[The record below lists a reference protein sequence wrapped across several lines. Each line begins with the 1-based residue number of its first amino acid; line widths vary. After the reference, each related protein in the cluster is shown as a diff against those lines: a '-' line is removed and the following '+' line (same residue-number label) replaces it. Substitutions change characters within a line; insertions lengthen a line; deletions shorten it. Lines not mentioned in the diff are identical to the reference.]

1 MIGRVEEIQELRRA
15 YASVE
20 SEFVAVY
27 GRRRIGKTYLIN
39 EVFNARFTFH
49 AVGMEKGKKREQLE
63 AFQDSL
69 KRQGWPKCPKLTS
82 WIAAFSQLEQMLETS
97 TASRKVVFLD
107 ELPWFDS
114 PCSGFLAAFERFW
127 NGWACLRKDILLIV
141 CGSATTWIVDR
152 VLKSRGGLHNRVTRR
167 LHLEPFTL
175 RECEDYAAYRGLGMD
190 RKQILEC
197 YMALGGVAYYWTLLQ
212 EGISAAQNFDRM
224 FFGEFDEMREE
235 FNRVFASL
243 YRSPTMHIAIVRILG
258 ALKTGMTRDEI
269 VRNLGTESSGDVT
282 ECLKELVQC
291 GFVRHCNAIG
301 KAKYGGLYQL
311 VDPYCLFYFEFLER
325 RRGNDSHYW
334 TRNYNSPKVNG
345 WRGRAFERVCFWHVS
360 EIKARLGIS
369 GIEADVYSWQG
380 RADEVS
386 EKVQI
391 DLLIDRADG
400 VVDVCEIKY
409 SDEPY
414 ELKKD
419 ENENI
424 ARRVSAFRELAHQK
438 KSVRTVLIASSG
450 LKSGKYNGNIMAV
463 VTGEDLFARQVY

>member
-1 MIGRVEEIQELRRA
+1 
-15 YASVE
+15 
-20 SEFVAVY
+20 
-27 GRRRIGKTYLIN
+27 
-39 EVFNARFTFH
+39 
-49 AVGMEKGKKREQLE
+49 
-63 AFQDSL
+63 
-69 KRQGWPKCPKLTS
+69 
-82 WIAAFSQLEQMLETS
+82 
-97 TASRKVVFLD
+97 
-107 ELPWFDS
+107 
-114 PCSGFLAAFERFW
+114 
-127 NGWACLRKDILLIV
+127 
-141 CGSATTWIVDR
+141 
-152 VLKSRGGLHNRVTRR
+152 
-167 LHLEPFTL
+167 
-175 RECEDYAAYRGLGMD
+175 MD
-190 RKQILEC
+190 RRQILEC

-235 FNRVFASL
+235 FDRVFASL
-243 YRSPTMHIAIVRILG
+243 YRSPTMHVAIVRILG
-258 ALKTGMTRDEI
+258 TLKTGMTRDEI

-311 VDPYCLFYFEFLER
+311 VDPYCLFYFEFLEQ
-325 RRGNDSHYW
+325 RRGNDAHYW

-345 WRGRAFERVCFWHVS
+345 WRGRAFERVCFWHIS

-380 RADEVS
+380 RVDEGS
-386 EKVQI
+386 GKVQI

-419 ENENI
+419 EIENI
-424 ARRVSAFRELAHQK
+424 VRRASVFRELAHQK

-463 VTGEDLFARQVY
+463 VTGEDLFARQEH